1 MPQRFFVAW
10 AILLT
15 LKPNIF
21 ILWLSVISVWTCDML
36 LLLLLSRF
44 RCVRLCATPHGSPP
58 GSPVPRIL
66 QARTWEWVAFS
77 NAWKWKVKVK
87 SLSRVQP
94 LGPHRLQP
102 TRLLHLW
109 DFPGKSTG
117 VGCHFL
123 LPCDINNLN
132 YSRSLLSKSI
142 VVLLY
147 SAWIPYTK
155 EFLTL
160 RSETGGLMHRRREHI
175 K

>member
-58 GSPVPRIL
+58 ESPGFSRQEHGS
-66 QARTWEWVAFS
+66 
-77 NAWKWKVKVK
+77 
-87 SLSRVQP
+87 
-94 LGPHRLQP
+94 G
-102 TRLLHLW
+102 
-109 DFPGKSTG
+109 
-117 VGCHFL
+117 
-123 LPCDINNLN
+123 LP
-132 YSRSLLSKSI
+132 S
-142 VVLLY
+142 
-147 SAWIPYTK
+147 PMH
-155 EFLTL
+155 E
-160 RSETGGLMHRRREHI
+160 SE